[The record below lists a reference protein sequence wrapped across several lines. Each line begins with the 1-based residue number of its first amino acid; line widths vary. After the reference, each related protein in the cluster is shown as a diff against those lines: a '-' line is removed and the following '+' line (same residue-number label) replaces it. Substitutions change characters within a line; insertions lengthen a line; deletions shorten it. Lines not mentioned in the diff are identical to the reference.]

1 MRSMKIKNII
11 FDWSGT
17 LCDDVKSSYLA
28 TRHTIRH
35 FGGPHLTFRQYREQF
50 DLPVW
55 KFYKKHCPTTHVN
68 EIDKYYFNYFARI
81 VGAPLAAPRYGV
93 TREMAQQARA
103 QQAAPLLFKQ
113 IPQILKTAQAMG
125 LKLFIYSTV
134 RQDLLEKW
142 CHRHHIKNFF
152 EVI

>member
-28 TRHTIRH
+28 TKHTIRH

-55 KFYKKHCPTTHVN
+55 KFYKKHCPTIHVD
-68 EIDKYYFNYFARI
+68 EIDAYYF
-81 VGAPLAAPRYGV
+81 
-93 TREMAQQARA
+93 TRFERA
-103 QQAAPLLFKQ
+103 LRQTRRTGLTRLTR
-113 IPQILKTAQAMG
+113 QILSRAP
-125 LKLFIYSTV
+125 
-134 RQDLLEKW
+134 
-142 CHRHHIKNFF
+142 
-152 EVI
+152 